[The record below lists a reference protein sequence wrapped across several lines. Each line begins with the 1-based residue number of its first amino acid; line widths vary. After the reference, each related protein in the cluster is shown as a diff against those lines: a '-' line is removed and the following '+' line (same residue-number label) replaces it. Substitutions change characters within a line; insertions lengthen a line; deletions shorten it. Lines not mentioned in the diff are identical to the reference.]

1 MAQIKI
7 RGITN
12 IYTIRENEALEIKD
26 VWEKDIYRPDH
37 KISIGPIS
45 FKKGDIQLI
54 QLEENNVFQKGIN
67 LSDPIKR
74 EEIKQ
79 FEKDFLTFCETQSQ
93 EKQTFNHWLIEL
105 KIINFIKLPCVA
117 QSGLEG
123 FDLGSM
129 ILHKPETFNDYSQK
143 WNALQT
149 MKGYRARQLLTEI
162 QNAKE
167 TMFEMSDEINVKDIP
182 F

>member
-26 VWEKDIYRPDH
+26 VWENDQCRPDH

-54 QLEENNVFQKGIN
+54 QLEENNVFQKGID
-67 LSDPIKR
+67 LSDPLQR
-74 EEIKQ
+74 ENVRQ
-79 FEKDFLTFCETQSQ
+79 FEKEFNDFCASQLEPQRTFEHFLQD
-93 EKQTFNHWLIEL
+93 K
-105 KIINFIKLPCVA
+105 KIISFRRPARIA
-117 QSGLEG
+117 QSGMER
-123 FDLGSM
+123 FDLGLMM
-129 ILHKPETFNDYSQK
+129 IHNTILFEEYNQK
-143 WNALQT
+143 HAAINFMREYAEKRLPKDLENQ
-149 MKGYRARQLLTEI
+149 KD
-162 QNAKE
+162 
-167 TMFEMSDEINVKDIP
+167 TMFESEEINVKDIP